1 MSLTQIQTTGLADA
15 AVTEPKLATGVTTVT
30 ATSHTLTEA
39 DAGSLLILDNAAAI
53 TLTVQANATEAI
65 DIGTRF
71 EIAQGGDG
79 VVTVAGAQGVTVE
92 TLGAEAKT
100 AGRNAVATLV
110 KRSTDGWLLFGSGA
124 EGASS
129 SASSGGALVHLAT
142 QTASNSASLDFASGI
157 DSTYDN
163 YVLYL
168 NNVISTTDGSE
179 FWLRTSTNG
188 GSSYDS
194 GASDYA
200 FGGIRAN
207 SGTTISSPTFA
218 NSASHS
224 IRLSRSDAGSDT
236 NENGASGWV
245 VLHRPSVSHQCQI
258 SWRIV
263 YVTQGGALEIVDG
276 GGRRSAVADVDAVQ
290 FLFNNGNVESG
301 VIRLYGLKDG

>member
-15 AVTEPKLATGVTTVT
+15 AVTEPKLATGVTSVT

-53 TLTVQANATEAI
+53 TLTVPANATEAI

-129 SASSGGALVHLAT
+129 SASSGGAMVHLAT
-142 QTASNSASLDFASGI
+142 ATASNQQSIDITSGI
-157 DSTYDN
+157 DSSYS
-163 YVLYL
+163 LYR
-168 NNVISTTDGSE
+168 VEVSGIRSVTDGRDLH
-179 FWLRTSTNG
+179 LRFSTNG
-188 GSSYDS
+188 GSSFDTSSSYEWVFALADAGQAVLEQFRATS
-194 GASDYA
+194 PESAA
-200 FGGIRAN
+200 QLARGIG
-207 SGTTISSPTFA
+207 S
-218 NSASHS
+218 
-224 IRLSRSDAGSDT
+224 SDA
-236 NENGASGWV
+236 
-245 VLHRPSVSHQCQI
+245 R
-258 SWRIV
+258 
-263 YVTQGGALEIVDG
+263 GGANLSLWI
-276 GGRRSAVADVDAVQ
+276 RRSAVDDFVQ
-290 FLFNNGNVESG
+290 FSWLGSANKAAKIASFQGSGFWTNAAAFNAFQIYFSAVDNIKAGTV
-301 VIRLYGLKDG
+301 RLYGVKDA